1 MCKIAARDLHETIV
15 NSAFELTERL
25 LRDHFALI
33 TAEAMPELVDALVS
47 IAQSPF
53 TDMALQALSHLARC
67 AQVISPRSLALTR
80 AVTLTT
86 STQIHLVLCLG
97 H

>member
-1 MCKIAARDLHETIV
+1 MPLSRVWQVCKIAARDLHESIV

-33 TAEAMPELVDALVS
+33 TGEAMPELVDALVS

-67 AQVISPRSLALTR
+67 AQVWYSAGCVSLFLS
-80 AVTLTT
+80 L
-86 STQIHLVLCLG
+86 SH
-97 H
+97 